1 MVDPT
6 KPDGAALRPRPPYSR
21 RQIISQVG
29 IAAVILISGMGIG
42 TGGTILVLK
51 DRIMWRFMP
60 LPPPGPDVNEIV
72 QRWQTDYSLTDEQA
86 SQAREAFIASQSN
99 TRKLFAES
107 WQKQMGEQA
116 KFVKVMGTI
125 LKPEQFQ
132 KFKSDLDERAKH
144 FRHQRPGWRPGW
156 RQGGPGGPGGPPGER
171 DGNRKDRGP
180 FRGERRGFRPPPGHE
195 PPPGEKGVLLEPNLP
210 GEPGPGPKPE

>member
-6 KPDGAALRPRPPYSR
+6 KPDGPAPRVRPPYSR

-42 TGGTILVLK
+42 TGGTILVLR
-51 DRIMWRFMP
+51 DRIMWRF
-60 LPPPGPDVNEIV
+60 LPPPPPPFDVNDVV
-72 QRWQTDYSLTDEQA
+72 QRWKADYSLTDEQA
-86 SQAREAFIASQSN
+86 SQAREAFITSQSN

-107 WQKQMGEQA
+107 WQKQMAEQA

-125 LKPEQFQ
+125 FTPEQFQ

-144 FRHQRPGWRPGW
+144 FGHQRPGWRPGW

-171 DGNRKDRGP
+171 DGNRKDRGS

-195 PPPGEKGVLLEPNLP
+195 PPPGERGVLPEPNLP
-210 GEPGPGPKPE
+210 GGPGPGPKPE